1 MDLWSAP
8 GKEWILLVH
17 FGECIR
23 GVHLVGTFNEYI
35 QRVYSRR
42 TFGAFNCINTI
53 SDQSCALT
61 NRLGLSITVLSIAQ
75 SLPGSA
81 LAI

>member
-1 MDLWSAP
+1 MDFVGAFWR
-8 GKEWILLVH
+8 VH
-17 FGECIR
+17 SRSTFGWYIQR
-23 GVHLVGTFNEYI
+23 EYI